1 MINGVDPEEAMLNDV
16 ISQMMKEKTTVAY
29 VYNKNIIDKIN
40 KDFPNLQTTKKE
52 FYWEVRRKD
61 KDKKVLTVRETCKM
75 YSISRPTLDN
85 WIKLGCPY
93 HAIGGRKYFSQDE
106 IEEWIKS
113 K

>member
-29 VYNKNIIDKIN
+29 VYNKNIIDKID
-40 KDFPNLQTTKKE
+40 KDFPDLQTIKKE

-61 KDKKVLTVRETCKM
+61 REKSLLKRREV
-75 YSISRPTLDN
+75 YEIFHISRPTLDK
-85 WIKLGCPY
+85 WIELGCPA
-93 HAIGGRKYFSQDE
+93 HIVGNKKYFIADE